1 MLPST
6 KLRYL
11 QKSLISW
18 PNSLFVTHLLF
29 IYYFHSHNQLL
40 LMDISS
46 QLYVKKIIT
55 WTLKGLL
62 NFHSLQSCL
71 NISMILSISIYIS
84 KSMYIL
90 QFRTEHRLATCRYDE
105 KFNGFVEHRLN
116 YLLLYYNMS
125 FPGSSAGKETACNA
139 GDPGSIP
146 GLERFPWGRDR
157 LPTPVFLGFPGG
169 SDSKETACNVG
180 DLGLIPGWEYP
191 LGKRIA
197 THSSTLT

>member
-1 MLPST
+1 MLPSI

-62 NFHSLQSCL
+62 NFHSLQNYL
-71 NISMILSISIYIS
+71 NISMILSISMYIS
-84 KSMYIL
+84 KSMYIFTIQDRAPLSYL
-90 QFRTEHRLATCRYDE
+90 QIWWEIQWVCWTQTELFTIIIWASLVAQLVKKLPAMQETPVQFLGWKDSPGEGIGYPLQYSWASLVAQTVKKLPATW
-105 KFNGFVEHRLN
+105 
-116 YLLLYYNMS
+116 
-125 FPGSSAGKETACNA
+125 ETWVWYQVGN
-139 GDPGSIP
+139 I
-146 GLERFPWGRDR
+146 PWGR
-157 LPTPVFLGFPGG
+157 
-169 SDSKETACNVG
+169 E
-180 DLGLIPGWEYP
+180 
-191 LGKRIA
+191 
-197 THSSTLT
+197 